1 MKLGGFL
8 LCLAGMIL
16 LCGMDAVAK
25 ALGPHLNVFQITF
38 IRYLGAV
45 VWIALYIV
53 LTRGSWPAPRNWRR
67 HLLRGV
73 TIVITACLFFFA
85 VTRLPL
91 AIVTALAMTAPVYV
105 ALIGIVLFGERPTPT
120 LWVAIAL
127 GIAGSAVI
135 VLGGGSLTLSGDPL
149 AWVAALLA
157 PVAYATAISLVKHHA
172 DDESAAALT
181 MASGIVSALV
191 ALPLAVPG
199 LALPT
204 VDVWPLMLLI
214 GFLGATGFMLLTIG
228 LRTTPAS
235 AFAIVDYM
243 SILWAALFGFLFF
256 SEIPELRF
264 WIGGALIIAACA
276 IGAWSAA
283 ARRQPET
290 PVAP

>member
-1 MKLGGFL
+1 VKLGGFF
-8 LCLAGMIL
+8 LCLAGMIFL
-16 LCGMDAVAK
+16 TAMDAVAK
-25 ALGPHLNVFQITF
+25 GLGPHLSVFQITF
-38 IRYLGAV
+38 VRYVGAV

-53 LTRGSWPAPRNWRR
+53 VTRGSWPDPRNWRR
-67 HLLRGV
+67 HVLRGV
-73 TIVITACLFFFA
+73 TIVITACLFFYA

-105 ALIGIVLFGERPTPT
+105 ALIGIIAFKERPTPT
-120 LWVAIAL
+120 LWVAIVL
-127 GIAGSAVI
+127 GVAGSAVI
-135 VLGGGSLTLSGDPL
+135 VFGGGSMTLSGEPL

-181 MASGIVSALV
+181 MASCVVSAVVL
-191 ALPLAVPG
+191 LPLAIPG
-199 LALPT
+199 FALPT
-204 VDVWPLMLLI
+204 TDVWPLMVLI

-243 SILWAALFGFLFF
+243 NILWAALFGFVFF

-276 IGAWSAA
+276 LGAWSARPRA
-283 ARRQPET
+283 ET

>member
-1 MKLGGFL
+1 VKLAGFV

-16 LCGMDAVAK
+16 LTAMDAVAK
-25 ALGPHLNVFQITF
+25 ALGPHLTVFQITF
-38 IRYLGAV
+38 VRYLGAV
-45 VWIALYIV
+45 VWLAAFVL
-53 LTRGSWPAPRNWRR
+53 LTRGTWPDLRNWHR

-73 TIVITACLFFFA
+73 TIVVTACLFFYA

-105 ALIGIVLFGERPTPT
+105 AIIGIVVFRERPTPV

-127 GIAGSAVI
+127 GVAGSAVI
-135 VLGGGSLTLSGDPL
+135 VLGGGAMTIAGEPL
-149 AWVAALLA
+149 AWIAALLA
-157 PVAYATAISLVKHHA
+157 PLAYATAISLVKHHA

-181 MASGIVSALV
+181 MASCIVSAV
-191 ALPLAVPG
+191 AVLPLAIPG
-199 LALPT
+199 LALPAAA
-204 VDVWPLMLLI
+204 VWPLMLLI
-214 GFLGATGFMLLTIG
+214 GFLGASGFMLLTIG

-243 SILWAALFGFLFF
+243 NILWAALFGFVFF
-256 SEIPELRF
+256 SEVPELRF

-276 IGAWSAA
+276 LGAWSA
-283 ARRQPET
+283 RKRPET

>member
-1 MKLGGFL
+1 MKLAGFV

-16 LCGMDAVAK
+16 LTAMDAVAK
-25 ALGPHLNVFQITF
+25 ALGPHLSVFQITF
-38 IRYLGAV
+38 VRYLGAV
-45 VWIALYIV
+45 VWLALYVV
-53 LTRGSWPAPRNWRR
+53 LTRGSWPDPRNWRR
-67 HLLRGV
+67 HVLRGV
-73 TIVITACLFFFA
+73 TIVITACLFFYA

-105 ALIGIVLFGERPTPT
+105 ALIGIVLFKERPTPA

-135 VLGGGSLTLSGDPL
+135 VFGGGSLTLAGEPL
-149 AWVAALLA
+149 AWLAALLA

-181 MASGIVSALV
+181 MASCVVSAV
-191 ALPLAVPG
+191 VVLPLAVPG
-199 LALPT
+199 FALPT
-204 VDVWPLMLLI
+204 SSVWPLMLLI

-235 AFAIVDYM
+235 ALAIVDYM
-243 SILWAALFGFLFF
+243 NILWAAFFGFVFF
-256 SEIPELRF
+256 SEVPELRF

-276 IGAWSAA
+276 MGAWSA
-283 ARRQPET
+283 RKQPET